1 MRLIGENVGFLRDVA
16 EVANRT
22 EAPFRIQERL
32 LLLML

>member
-16 EVANRT
+16 ELANSA
-22 EAPFRIQERL
+22 EAPFRIKERL